1 MNLIKIYSQYY
12 ISMNNFDLD
21 ISNYD
26 IDDLK
31 NFLNIDALSFD
42 YADLQRSVKKKIAQI
57 MGIERYGSGEKKNLI
72 KFVNQINLKLVE
84 QIKLENKIAEF
95 HRNPSL
101 EIKDPETK
109 YEFPPHK
116 KESSNQHETKK
127 IISQLSIDTKFRKNY
142 LFTKS
147 TDFYID
153 LPMALKNILSM
164 RMESFEINN
173 TIYNISSKRKTNKMY
188 VKKTTVGNTVTEAT
202 IVIPD
207 GNYTAVS
214 LANYLNNAGGPL
226 NTIGVNIEFNAST
239 QKTRFVAVD
248 GGGAVEINSKLV
260 INFDYEAKCGAS
272 NIDKSQEQFKTSA
285 ERNLNT
291 RIKNPKDPICNPCPA
306 GSNIEPDASKLEK
319 RITTTSLGWI
329 LGFRKEKYFGSHEHI
344 SPCLYDFNVIKYMF
358 LCIDDFQKSMH
369 EVVKIVY
376 EDSFLQKNILSR
388 IPVNPNVNNQLLI
401 FHETDTVRKR
411 NYFGPVN
418 IKRMHIQLIDE
429 YGELVDLNEQD
440 FSFNL
445 EFEVLYERNIY

>member
-1 MNLIKIYSQYY
+1 MNSL
-12 ISMNNFDLD
+12 DLD
-21 ISNYD
+21 LSNYS

-31 NFLNIDALSFD
+31 AFLNIDALTFD
-42 YADLQRSVKKKIAQI
+42 YTDLQRSIKKKIAQI
-57 MGIERYGSGEKKNLI
+57 MGIQSYPDGEKKKII
-72 KFVNQINLKLVE
+72 KFVNQINLKLIE
-84 QIKLENKIAEF
+84 QIKLETKMKEY
-95 HRNPSL
+95 HQNPSL
-101 EIKDPETK
+101 EIKDPMTS
-109 YEFPPHK
+109 YEFPPYK
-116 KESSNQHETKK
+116 KESSNQHQTKK
-127 IISQLSIDTKFRKNY
+127 IITHLSIDTKFRKNY

-153 LPMALKNILSM
+153 LPMGLKNVLSM

-188 VKKTTVGNTVTEAT
+188 VKKTTVGNTVTEDT

-214 LANYLNNAGGPL
+214 LANYLNNGPL
-226 NTIGVNIEFNAST
+226 NTIGVYISFNEST

-248 GGGAVEINSKLV
+248 IGGAVEINSKLV
-260 INFDYEAKCGAS
+260 IHFDYEAKCGAS
-272 NIDKSQEQFKTSA
+272 NIDKSQEQFKTSG

-291 RIKNPKDPICNPCPA
+291 RIKNPKDPICKPCPP
-306 GSNIEPDASKLEK
+306 GSNIEPDVSKLEK

-329 LGFRKEKYFGSHEHI
+329 LGFRREKYSGSHEHI
-344 SPCLYDFNVIKYMF
+344 SICLYDFNVIKYMF

-418 IKRMHIQLIDE
+418 IKRLHIQLIDE

-445 EFEVLYERNIY
+445 EVEVLYERNIY